1 MKKAWDFLKNKTI
14 KMDVCLL
21 VQLAMTINIHEQ
33 KQKKTTNKS
42 DCVYIS
48 GRLYDC
54 RIYIVSIIVLQLL
67 YKANGE
73 LFLLF
78 FNICVMSFTA

>member
-1 MKKAWDFLKNKTI
+1 
-14 KMDVCLL
+14 MDVCLL

-33 KQKKTTNKS
+33 HKKNERQQNKS

-48 GRLYDC
+48 GLLYDC

-73 LFLLF
+73 
-78 FNICVMSFTA
+78 IPSSFY